1 MFSKCTSNTNGPPH
15 QKHVRTNWQNIHIAL
30 QAQKGSCQAHTAELT
45 GSGNSPACPE
55 VSSYSTKEKHICA
68 ASAEQ
73 RRSREDPRNQWF
85 RQLLGISFPNLFLG
99 PARLL
104 TAFLACRHGSS
115 TNGETPRSQISREHS
130 LTLAPKSVSES
141 GPSCLPLESQ

>member
-115 TNGETPRSQISREHS
+115 TNGETPQEPGIARAQPHVGAKI
-130 LTLAPKSVSES
+130 
-141 GPSCLPLESQ
+141 C